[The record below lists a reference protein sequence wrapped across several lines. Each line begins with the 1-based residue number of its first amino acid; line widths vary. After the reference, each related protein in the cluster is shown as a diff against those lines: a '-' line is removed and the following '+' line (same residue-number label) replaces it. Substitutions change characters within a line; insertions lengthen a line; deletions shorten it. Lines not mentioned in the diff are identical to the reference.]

1 MLRQERLGRGWGW
14 MWRGTKHAALQPG
27 LTAIARSILQTVFF
41 GSATEH
47 KLSCTSSGIVK
58 L

>member
-1 MLRQERLGRGWGW
+1 M
-14 MWRGTKHAALQPG
+14 LQPG
-27 LTAIARSILQTVFF
+27 PTAIARSILQTVLFE
-41 GSATEH
+41 SATEH